1 MKKLPAAVLSLVL
14 LLSSCPAGAA
24 QETPVFLW
32 SVTGKGGTVHLLG
45 SVHVLK
51 PDSYPL
57 DRRITDAYGRSKR
70 VMFEADMR
78 EMTRPE
84 VHKALLDQGTYREG
98 TLLKDHVSAKTY
110 GLLQQKLASAG
121 LPESRFERYKPWLCA
136 VSLSGVELARLGF
149 DPKWGIDAHFYAL
162 ARRDGKETLFLET
175 ALAQIQLLSKTLSD
189 RQEDLLR
196 QSLRELEVIG
206 LRSEELRRAWRRGD
220 AAKLEGITSVSL
232 REYPMVRDA
241 LFTQRNVR
249 WLSKIE
255 ELMGREGD
263 SLVVV
268 GAGHLVGREGVISL
282 LQGKGYRPVQQ

>member
-1 MKKLPAAVLSLVL
+1 MKKLTPAVLSFVL
-14 LLSSCPAGAA
+14 LLFSCPAGA
-24 QETPVFLW
+24 EVGNPVFLW
-32 SVTGKGGTVHLLG
+32 SVTGTRGTVHLLG

-57 DRRITDAYGRSKR
+57 DKRIADAYGRSKR

-78 EMTRPE
+78 EMARPE
-84 VHKALLDQGTYREG
+84 VHEALLAEGTYRDR
-98 TLLKDHVSAKTY
+98 TSLKDHVSAKTY
-110 GLLQQKLASAG
+110 ALLRQKLASAG
-121 LPESRFERYKPWLCA
+121 LPESRFETYKPWLCA

-149 DPKWGIDAHFYAL
+149 EPKWGIDAHFYAL
-162 ARRDGKETLFLET
+162 ALRDGKETLFLET

-206 LRSEELRRAWRRGD
+206 LRSDELRKAWRRGD

-282 LQGKGYRPVQQ
+282 LRGKGYRPVQQ